1 MDKDV
6 MFSTGK
12 DDWETPEDFFRPL
25 DREFGFTLDACANP
39 QNAKCKRYYTED
51 DDGLKQDWAGETV
64 WCNPPYSKGKQDAW
78 VRKCWEEGQKPNT
91 TVVMLIP
98 ARTDTDR
105 FQRYVLGKS
114 EIRFVKGRIKFVG
127 AEHGAP
133 FPSMVVVFR
142 GTKMIKN

>member
-51 DDGLKQDWAGETV
+51 DDGLKQD
-64 WCNPPYSKGKQDAW
+64 
-78 VRKCWEEGQKPNT
+78 
-91 TVVMLIP
+91 
-98 ARTDTDR
+98 
-105 FQRYVLGKS
+105 
-114 EIRFVKGRIKFVG
+114 
-127 AEHGAP
+127 
-133 FPSMVVVFR
+133 
-142 GTKMIKN
+142 

>member
-64 WCNPPYSKGKQDAW
+64 WCNPPYSKGKQDLW
-78 VRKCWEEGQKPNT
+78 VKKCWEEGQKPNT

-105 FQRYVLGKS
+105 FQRYVLGKA
-114 EIRFVKGRIKFVG
+114 EVRCVKGRIKFVG
-127 AEHGAP
+127 AKHGAP
-133 FPSMVVVFR
+133 FPSAVVIFKKRKGV
-142 GTKMIKN
+142 